1 MNTNTM
7 NTTNTPSNPPNVNLG
22 SMYVLCEF
30 NASVWTA
37 RKLDRKKTDD
47 VVTGSG
53 AAARGAARV
62 NKNLLAGRP
71 ELEEITKLVTEA
83 RNYVYANTAPW
94 SDAGQRLLVAA
105 RLPKFD
111 ARMEE
116 YKAKFNDMVQAFVD
130 VYPTLIT
137 AQALAL
143 GDMFDRSEYPVARD
157 IRSRFAIDCVFLPV
171 PSAGDMRVDL
181 VNDIQNDLRA
191 RLQKMEQARV
201 QKAVADINDKFVTH
215 LKRMADRLTSDVDP
229 VTGDVVGRRF
239 TESLVSSAFEL
250 CDMVADYNIGQNV
263 EMAQARQRLEAAL
276 AGVTVNTL
284 RDNSEKRE
292 EVRYTVSSILN
303 QFKI

>member
-1 MNTNTM
+1 MNDTNI
-7 NTTNTPSNPPNVNLG
+7 NLG

-53 AAARGAARV
+53 AASKGAARV

-71 ELEEITKLVTEA
+71 ELEEITRLVTEA
-83 RNYVYANTAPW
+83 RNYVYENTAPW

-111 ARMEE
+111 AKMED
-116 YKAKFNDMVQAFVD
+116 YKGKFNDLVGAFVN

-143 GDMFDRSEYPVARD
+143 GDMFNRAEYPTATD
-157 IRSRFAIDCVFLPV
+157 IAHKFAMECAYLPV
-171 PSAGDMRVDL
+171 PTAGDLRVDL
-181 VNDIQNDLRA
+181 VNDIQNDLRT
-191 RLQKMEQARV
+191 RLKKMEQARV
-201 QKAVADINDKFVTH
+201 DKAVADINEKFIAH
-215 LKRMADRLTSDVDP
+215 LKRMADRLTTDTDP
-229 VTGDVVGRRF
+229 KTGEPVGRRF
-239 TESLVSSAFEL
+239 TETLVSGAFEL
-250 CDMVADYNIGQNV
+250 CDMVADYNINGDP
-263 EMAQARQRLEAAL
+263 EMAVARQRLESAL
-276 AGVTVNTL
+276 TGVTVVSL
-284 RDNSEKRE
+284 REDPIKRE

-303 QFKI
+303 QFQI

>member
-1 MNTNTM
+1 MNDTNI
-7 NTTNTPSNPPNVNLG
+7 NLG

-53 AAARGAARV
+53 ATSKGAARV

-71 ELEEITKLVTEA
+71 ELEEITRLVTEA
-83 RNYVYANTAPW
+83 RNYVYDNTAPW

-116 YKAKFNDMVQAFVD
+116 YKGRFDSTVTAFVD

-143 GDMFDRSEYPVARD
+143 GDMFNRAEYPTATD
-157 IRSRFAIDCVFLPV
+157 IAHKFAMECAYLPV
-171 PSAGDMRVDL
+171 PTAGDLRIDL
-181 VNDIQNDLRA
+181 VNDIQDDLRA
-191 RLQKMEQARV
+191 RLKKMETARV
-201 QKAVADINDKFVTH
+201 DKAVADINEKFIGH
-215 LKRMADRLTSDVDP
+215 LKRMADRLTTDTDP
-229 VTGDVVGRRF
+229 KTGEPVGRRF
-239 TESLVSSAFEL
+239 TETLVSSAFEL
-250 CDMVADYNIGQNV
+250 CDMVGDYNINGDP
-263 EMAQARQRLEAAL
+263 ELLSARRRLEDAL
-276 AGVTVNTL
+276 SGVTVVKL
-284 RDNSEKRE
+284 RDDPVKRE

-303 QFKI
+303 QFQI

>member
-1 MNTNTM
+1 MNDKNI
-7 NTTNTPSNPPNVNLG
+7 NLG

-53 AAARGAARV
+53 ATSKGAARV

-71 ELEEITKLVTEA
+71 ELDEITRLVTEA
-83 RNYVYANTAPW
+83 RNYVYENTAPW

-111 ARMEE
+111 ARMEDF
-116 YKAKFNDMVQAFVD
+116 KGKFTEIIENFIS

-143 GDMFDRSEYPVARD
+143 GDMFNRAEYPTATD
-157 IRSRFAIDCVFLPV
+157 IAQKFAMECAYLPV
-171 PSAGDMRVDL
+171 PTAGDLRIDL
-181 VNDIQNDLRA
+181 VNDIQDDLRA
-191 RLQKMEQARV
+191 RLQKMEQTRV
-201 QKAVADINDKFVTH
+201 NNAVADINDKFIAH
-215 LKRMADRLTSDVDP
+215 LKRMADRLTTDADP
-229 VTGDVVGRRF
+229 KTGDLVNRRF
-239 TESLVSSAFEL
+239 TETLVSSAFEL
-250 CDMVADYNIGQNV
+250 CDMVADYNLTGDTEMNV
-263 EMAQARQRLEAAL
+263 ARQRLEAAL
-276 AGVTVNTL
+276 AGVTVTTL
-284 RDNSEKRE
+284 RDDSIKRE

-303 QFKI
+303 QFQI